1 MLSDG
6 EMMKFDGVG
15 RKAMFDDI
23 KLFGKSALIGSM
35 STTLRLT
42 PPLPRPLMAEILLVW
57 R

>member
-1 MLSDG
+1 
-6 EMMKFDGVG
+6 MMKFYGGG

-42 PPLPRPLMAEILLVW
+42 PPLPRPLMAGILLVW